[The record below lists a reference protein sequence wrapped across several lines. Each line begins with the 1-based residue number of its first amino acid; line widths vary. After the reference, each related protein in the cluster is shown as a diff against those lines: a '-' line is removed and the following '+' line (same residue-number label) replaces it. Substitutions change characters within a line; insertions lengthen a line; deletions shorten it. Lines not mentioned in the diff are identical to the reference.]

1 MGRQEEDSLKYWSNR
16 FYCPW
21 CLKLI
26 EYHSGNNI
34 IHCTTCNNTL
44 KVEFPQFF
52 NGIHICNCGTEIKYT
67 PQYSSH
73 TCFVCK
79 KVYIHRNLAA
89 GMIFDGQSWEYP
101 NKKGGFMGLFGRR
114 KSVGKQ
120 IDKITEEYLQLQG
133 EKRKLEISIDTLKL
147 DLQNKQREQEM
158 ALQKARHCHDL
169 SLATTKAE
177 LDRAKSLFEED
188 KKRIESH
195 LKKDAEIQKQEIITL
210 TKLESDQKQAQL
222 KLDFE
227 KKIIELTKNHNE
239 ELTAL
244 KIKLEA
250 DYYEKLKAALKT
262 LHEEGN
268 ASTKF
273 MQELAL
279 NMMKQGPVP
288 TSLQIGMNT
297 ETSKGKV

>member
-1 MGRQEEDSLKYWSNR
+1 MRATGPHHHEQAVRREPAHGRGPRLQRQRGYPR
-16 FYCPW
+16 AGCA
-21 CLKLI
+21 I
-26 EYHSGNNI
+26 RG
-34 IHCTTCNNTL
+34 
-44 KVEFPQFF
+44 
-52 NGIHICNCGTEIKYT
+52 
-67 PQYSSH
+67 
-73 TCFVCK
+73 
-79 KVYIHRNLAA
+79 LA
-89 GMIFDGQSWEYP
+89 Q
-101 NKKGGFMGLFGRR
+101 
-114 KSVGKQ
+114 
-120 IDKITEEYLQLQG
+120 
-133 EKRKLEISIDTLKL
+133 
-147 DLQNKQREQEM
+147 
-158 ALQKARHCHDL
+158 
-169 SLATTKAE
+169 
-177 LDRAKSLFEED
+177 
-188 KKRIESH
+188 
-195 LKKDAEIQKQEIITL
+195 
-210 TKLESDQKQAQL
+210 LESDQKQAQL